1 MGRPRKWK
9 RVCGLPPVESFS
21 GGWNGHDAPI
31 LLNVEEYEAI
41 RLIDLE
47 DMAQEE
53 GAAQME
59 VSRPTVQLL
68 YNSARKKVAQ
78 FLVGGG
84 RLEIAGGDYRICGSD
99 GPRGEASRCHH
110 RHCCKKH
117 GNCPH

>member
-47 DMAQEE
+47 DMTQEE
-53 GAAQME
+53 CAAQME

-68 YNSARKKVAQ
+68 YNKI
-78 FLVGGG
+78 G
-84 RLEIAGGDYRICGSD
+84 R
-99 GPRGEASRCHH
+99 ASCRE
-110 RHCCKKH
+110 RV
-117 GNCPH
+117 

>member
-47 DMAQEE
+47 DMTQEE
-53 GAAQME
+53 CAAQME

-68 YNSARKKVAQ
+68 YNSARKKVAG
-78 FLVGGG
+78 FMVPAPFSTSYG
-84 RLEIAGGDYRICGSD
+84 C
-99 GPRGEASRCHH
+99 
-110 RHCCKKH
+110 
-117 GNCPH
+117 